1 MKTVRRTLA
10 LLLSVSLV
18 FVSLGQAQAAII
30 DNNQVI
36 YQTEQAN
43 DKAVLLQTINRID
56 VQKQLLSMG
65 VNSAD
70 LENRINQMTRGEI
83 AQLNQQ
89 IDGLPAGAGVLGI
102 IVLVFIVFVITDVV
116 GATDIFPF
124 IHSIDK

>member
-56 VQKQLLSMG
+56 VQKQLMSMG

-70 LENRINQMTRGEI
+70 LENRINQMTQGEI

-89 IDGLPAGAGVLGI
+89 IDGLPAGGGVLGI
-102 IVLVFIVFVITDVV
+102 VLLVFVVFVITDVV

>member
-56 VQKQLLSMG
+56 VQKQLMSMG

-89 IDGLPAGAGVLGI
+89 IDGLPAGGGVLGI
-102 IVLVFIVFVITDVV
+102 VLLVFVVFVITDVV

>member
-10 LLLSVSLV
+10 LFLSVSLV
-18 FVSLGQAQAAII
+18 CVSLGQAQAAII

-36 YQTEQAN
+36 YQIEQAN

-65 VNSAD
+65 INGVD
-70 LENRINQMTRGEI
+70 LENRINQMTQGEI

-89 IDGLPAGAGVLGI
+89 IDGLPAGGGVLGI
-102 IVLVFIVFVITDVV
+102 VVLIFIVFVITDVV

>member
-10 LLLSVSLV
+10 LFLSVSLV
-18 FVSLGQAQAAII
+18 CVSLGQAQAAII

-36 YQTEQAN
+36 YQAEQAN

-65 VNSAD
+65 INGVD
-70 LENRINQMTRGEI
+70 LENRIDQMTQGEI

-89 IDGLPAGAGVLGI
+89 IDGLPAGGGVLGI
-102 IVLVFIVFVITDVV
+102 VVLIFIVFVITDVV

>member
-56 VQKQLLSMG
+56 VQKQLMSMG

-70 LENRINQMTRGEI
+70 LENRINQMTQGEI

-89 IDGLPAGAGVLGI
+89 IDGLPAGGGVLGI
-102 IVLVFIVFVITDVV
+102 VLLVFVVFVITDVV
-116 GATDIFPF
+116 GATNIFPF
-124 IHSIDK
+124 IHSVNK